1 MQFSLSPEPAGVEC
15 FLSETSQD
23 DGNVSRKF
31 CKFLEKS
38 DRFKLQDRNF
48 LRQYAHLYSERLMT
62 MRPKLTEAA
71 KNKWGMFRIHVI
83 PPSSSGRL
91 QEMSR
96 KIGKNSSKMHPFFNK
111 NSKSP

>member
-15 FLSETSQD
+15 FLSETSQG

-31 CKFLEKS
+31 CNFLEKS

-71 KNKWGMFRIHVI
+71 KNKWGMFRFFLSSLNPVGTSVVI
-83 PPSSSGRL
+83 RRVILIFLLST
-91 QEMSR
+91 
-96 KIGKNSSKMHPFFNK
+96 
-111 NSKSP
+111 KSLNL